1 MEELVSSKYVYRGSV
16 LNLRLDTVRLAD
28 GKESL
33 REIAEHRGAV
43 AIVPLDDEERVTLVR
58 QYRAAIGRELLE
70 IPAGTLDE
78 GEAAELGAPRE
89 LKEETGLTARRWD
102 TLVRFY
108 GSPGVLTEEMVL
120 YLARDLSQGELQLM
134 DDEDIE
140 VVKLPLSDALELI
153 AGGEIADA
161 KTIIGLLLTRDKL
174 RLSSNY

>member
-16 LNLRLDTVRLAD
+16 LNLRLDTVRLPD

-43 AIVPLDDEERVTLVR
+43 AIVPLDNKGRVTLVR
-58 QYRAAIGRELLE
+58 QYRAAVGRELLE
-70 IPAGTLDE
+70 IPAGTLEE
-78 GEAAELGAPRE
+78 GEAAETGAPRE
-89 LKEETGLTARRWD
+89 LKEETGLQARRWD

-120 YLARDLSQGELQLM
+120 FLARDLREGEMQLM
-134 DDEDIE
+134 DDEDIQP
-140 VVKLPLSDALELI
+140 VKLLLSDALALI
-153 AGGEIADA
+153 ARGEIADA

-174 RLSSNY
+174 QAAS